1 MRPLN
6 SSAIPAL
13 AFIASELLQ
22 HTAYVFKAIS
32 RYIAISTVE
41 SIPFDDLSDRRHTA
55 RSSTAHVW
63 PPQMPIWRDI
73 DSLVAA
79 AGECET
85 VFVILVV
92 LETAALSHSSPN
104 ECQ

>member
-55 RSSTAHVW
+55 QSSTAHV
-63 PPQMPIWRDI
+63 PCMASADAPF
-73 DSLVAA
+73 
-79 AGECET
+79 G
-85 VFVILVV
+85 VIS
-92 LETAALSHSSPN
+92 TP
-104 ECQ
+104 